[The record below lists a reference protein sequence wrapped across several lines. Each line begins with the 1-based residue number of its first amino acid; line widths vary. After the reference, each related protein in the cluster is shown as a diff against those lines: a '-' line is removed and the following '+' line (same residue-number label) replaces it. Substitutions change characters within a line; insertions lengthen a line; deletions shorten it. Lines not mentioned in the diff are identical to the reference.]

1 MPKAT
6 RRSVAFIVLLLLA
19 GGVATAQAQPVNP
32 EDANIDALR
41 GRTTMGA
48 GDPARIARW
57 TQWEVDHFADFQT
70 FRRRVQA
77 QYTHGQNTVPFK
89 RELARQTATIAVV
102 QFGATPLKAGV
113 AQALAQALLEMNR
126 VETLDGLRAGLA
138 VSHAGVRLLCAKALA
153 APALQ
158 RSIASDQVQFT
169 RTVQA
174 LTAAGMAETDAVAL
188 GRIYEALSYPPQSTG
203 DVLAGFLSI
212 FDNRLRIRR
221 ARNAVADKAEAFAFE
236 FFLRPAAISALNA
249 VQKAQLVTR
258 LAVFLRLDGQLYNTP
273 NLNAAQRDALE
284 RRLWV
289 CEELL
294 IALAGNGGN
303 VRGTLGLGGVAN
315 APAVLAEVY
324 KWVGDPAKGTAGS
337 LTVAPWNVKAGAP

>member
-6 RRSVAFIVLLLLA
+6 SRSVAFIVLLLPA
-19 GGVATAQAQPVNP
+19 GGAATAQAQPVNP

-89 RELARQTATIAVV
+89 RELARQTAKIAVV
-102 QFGATPLKAGV
+102 QFGVNPVKEDV
-113 AQALAQALLEMNR
+113 AWSLAQAMLDMNR
-126 VETLDGLRAGLA
+126 IEVLDGLRAGLA
-138 VSHAGVRLLCAKALA
+138 VRYAGVRYLCATALA

-158 RSIASDQVQFT
+158 RSIAVDQGEFP

-174 LTAAGMAETDAVAL
+174 LTAAGIAETDAVAL
-188 GRIYEALSYPPQSTG
+188 GRIYQALSYPPQKIG

-221 ARNAVADKAEAFAFE
+221 ARNAVADKAEVFAFE
-236 FFLRPAAISALNA
+236 FFLRPAAIGALNA
-249 VQKAQLVTR
+249 GQKAQLVIR
-258 LAVFLRLDGQLYNTP
+258 LAVFLRLDGQLYNMP
-273 NLNAAQRDALE
+273 NLPFAVRGALE
-284 RRLWV
+284 LRLWT

-303 VRGTLGLGGVAN
+303 VRGALGLGGVAN

-324 KWVGDPAKGTAGS
+324 KWVGDPGTGAAGS
-337 LTVAPWNVKAGAP
+337 LNAAPWNVAVGAP